1 MVQVTPQVKK
11 MVVVGDQLLSL
22 GLKLSGV
29 KETYPLSKDED
40 PERILAELFERKDVG
55 IIIASEGTLAR
66 VKDRRLLHRIENS
79 LDPVVISI
87 PGYGEGETRTDTLRR
102 LILRAVGIDLMA
114 ADKTKK

>member
-1 MVQVTPQVKK
+1 MIPQAKK

-29 KETYPLSKDED
+29 KETYPLSKGED
-40 PERILAELFERKDVG
+40 PDRLLSELFERKDVG
-55 IIIASEGTLAR
+55 IIIVSEGTIKEI
-66 VKDRRLLHRIENS
+66 KDRRLLHKIENS

-87 PGYGEGETRTDTLRR
+87 PGYGEDETHADTLRR